1 MHESAYREDWG
12 VRPIPGDPKAGS
24 NEFIRGWNSMNSET
38 NKNLNVIASAGLAL
52 GGVFGLVGTFVGQAN
67 LRNIAWEIDGL
78 GLIMATSLL
87 AIKFFRKGCDAIAA
101 GFLVFAIGE
110 AVMLSGMAAG
120 LAASVPAFAAGT
132 ALWATAMLLISF
144 PREFSLWVRLVG
156 FVASVLFFVT
166 ATEIFWGEPLTPLS
180 SPLPFFG
187 YPFLVITFVGWIWS
201 LLKESRLEK
210 AV

>member
-1 MHESAYREDWG
+1 
-12 VRPIPGDPKAGS
+12 
-24 NEFIRGWNSMNSET
+24 MNSET
-38 NKNLNVIASAGLAL
+38 NKNLDIIASVGLAL
-52 GGVFGLVGTFVGQAN
+52 GGVFGLAGTFVGQAN

-78 GLIMATSLL
+78 GLIVATSLL
-87 AIKFFRKGCDAIAA
+87 ATKFLRKGCDAIAA

-120 LAASVPAFAAGT
+120 LEGSAPAFAAGA

-156 FVASVLFFVT
+156 FLASILFFVT

-187 YPFLVITFVGWIWS
+187 YPFLVITFIGWIWT
-201 LLKESRLEK
+201 LLRENRYAKS
-210 AV
+210 V